1 MKLSQLFTKTLRE
14 TPKDEES
21 VNAKL
26 LIRGGFVSKV
36 MAGVFEFMPLGWR
49 VLDKINDII
58 REEMNAVGGQ
68 EIFMSVFQDP
78 EVWSKTGRW
87 EEASKVMY
95 QFKDNAGREY
105 GLGFTHEE
113 PLTAAASRYINSYK
127 DLPKAVYQIQ
137 TKFRNEPRA
146 KSGILRGR
154 EFLMKDLYSFHA
166 TQEDLDEYY
175 EIVADAYMKI
185 FKRVNV
191 AAIRTFASG
200 GLFSKYSDEFQV
212 PAEVGEDV
220 VYVNEKENRA
230 VNKEVYNDEVLSDL
244 GWNKDNLIEKNAI
257 EVGNIFKLGT
267 RFSENL
273 GLKYADENGDK
284 KPVIMASYGLG
295 PARLMGTI
303 VELHND
309 EKGIIWPESVAPF
322 RIHLISLDGKNKET
336 DDIYDDLKKNGSPA
350 GGEVLYDDR
359 EEVSAGEKFAAAD
372 LIGCPLRVV
381 VSKKTLEKDSVE
393 LKKRNEQKT
402 ELVKIKNISDI
413 V

>member
-1 MKLSQLFTKTLRE
+1 MKLSKLFTKTLRE
-14 TPKDEES
+14 APKDEES

-36 MAGVFEFMPLGWR
+36 MAGVFEYMPLGWR
-49 VLDKINDII
+49 VLDKINGII
-58 REEMNAVGGQ
+58 REEMNAIGGQ

-78 EVWSKTGRW
+78 AVWSLTDRW
-87 EEASKVMY
+87 DEASKVMY

-113 PLTAAASRYINSYK
+113 PLTAAASRYIVSYK

-146 KSGILRGR
+146 KSGLLRGR

-166 TQEDLDEYY
+166 TQENLDDYY
-175 EIVADAYMKI
+175 EKVAGSYMRI
-185 FKRVNV
+185 FERVNIG
-191 AAIRTFASG
+191 AIRTFASG

-220 VYVNEKENRA
+220 VWVNEKENRA
-230 VNKEVYNDEVLSDL
+230 VNKEVYGEKVLNDL
-244 GWNKDNLIEKNAI
+244 GWDKKDLIETKAI

-267 RFSENL
+267 RFSEKL
-273 GLKYADENGDK
+273 GLNYADENGEK

-303 VELHND
+303 VEIHND
-309 EKGIIWPESVAPF
+309 RNGIVWPETVAPF
-322 RIHLISLDGKNKET
+322 RAHLIALDGKNREADK
-336 DDIYDDLKKNGSPA
+336 IYDDLQKA
-350 GGEVLYDDR
+350 GVEVLYDDR
-359 EEVSAGEKFAAAD
+359 AGESPGEKFADAD
-372 LIGCPLRVV
+372 LIGCPFRVII
-381 VSKKTLEKDSVE
+381 SEKTLEKDSAEV
-393 LKKRNEQKT
+393 KKRT
-402 ELVKIKNISDI
+402 EGKSILVNLNKLSNQLR
-413 V
+413 